1 VVLALLWPHLV
12 DLVLL
17 LSGLILAAIAVS
29 ALTASQSSTEDG
41 VLMPPFFVVD
51 FAAMLLV
58 GPYVAT
64 VVAAV
69 GAATRGL
76 FDSQS
81 ENPTRRIITSAMTAI
96 VALQSAG
103 IAYRVLGGTTGY
115 FAWPWQAVP
124 TVAAVIAY
132 CVAKRVSADVLV
144 PMLSGDERPV
154 PSWAS
159 ILNACPHHVIG
170 ASIAVLVVE
179 LIHQHLW
186 QVLPVLALPLFAAY
200 RAYTDYAQRL
210 DDDRRRREVID
221 SLDQGLSV
229 VNSDGILVSWD
240 AALERLIG
248 CSRAQVLGHK
258 LFEALPS
265 LRATELPRAINDA
278 LTQRASRSLS
288 HVGLTSP
295 NGPRML
301 DVMVLP
307 VAEGVTLLWQ
317 DVTARARSEQ
327 TLKRNEERLSLAAE
341 GANDGLWEWDL
352 RSQEFYVSSRWR
364 ALLGMRE
371 PAAII
376 RPEEWVNRVHDEDI
390 VALREALEAH
400 VSGKTDHFQLEHRIR
415 HEDGTYRR
423 FLCRA
428 VAVRGTDRPR
438 IAGSL
443 TDTTE
448 RAKEQEQLRSAGFRD
463 PLTGLSNRNVF
474 VEGLG
479 RRLEEFKRKRGE
491 RFAVLYLDLDR
502 FKVVN
507 DSLGHLVGDEL
518 LIAVSRRLESCL
530 RPADALARLG
540 GDEFAILLNGLGDEQ
555 QANVI
560 AFRIQES
567 LSAPF
572 SIGGREVFTSASIG
586 IAPGLAEYTNPEEI
600 MRDADTAMYHA
611 KQRGKARHELFDADM
626 HARTRDRL
634 GLENDLR
641 HAVSNNDFEVN
652 YQPIV
657 SLATGTCVGFES
669 LVRWTRNGEAISP
682 ATFIPIAEELG
693 LIEAL
698 GSWIME
704 EACHTFADWQ
714 RRFPQSGLNWITVN
728 VSSRQLMQQNFMRI
742 VEQVVQRSGIKPN
755 DMRVEVT
762 ETALMDSPHVAAE
775 VLRELRDFGVKIY
788 LDDFGTG
795 YSSLSHLHRL
805 PVDALK
811 IDRSF
816 VKSLLVPDRPA
827 TVESILA
834 LARTLNTSVVAEG
847 IENVGEARELER
859 LGCTHAQGFYFSRPL
874 SKHAVEALL
883 NAGEPLV
890 SKPSGPSDLVVAARR
905 EPELF
910 FSSTP
915 FEWPERLM
923 SQ

>member
-1 VVLALLWPHLV
+1 M
-12 DLVLL
+12 DLVVE
-17 LSGLILAAIAVS
+17 LSGLILAAILVS
-29 ALTASQSSTEDG
+29 AVATRQVRTQDDA
-41 VLMPPFFVVD
+41 VLPPFFVID
-51 FAAMLLV
+51 FASLLLV
-58 GPYVAT
+58 GPLLAMI
-64 VVAAV
+64 VAAA
-69 GAATRGL
+69 GAV
-76 FDSQS
+76 
-81 ENPTRRIITSAMTAI
+81 TRRLVDSDSAQPTKRI
-96 VALQSAG
+96 LSSVA
-103 IAYRVLGGTTGY
+103 
-115 FAWPWQAVP
+115 
-124 TVAAVIAY
+124 AAVIAIQAAGLVHHLLGGTVGDFNWPWDVLPIAASAAAY
-132 CVAKRVSADVLV
+132 ALATRASADVVTPLLTSEESV
-144 PMLSGDERPV
+144 APTRRGPLDTCQPFIV
-154 PSWAS
+154 A
-159 ILNACPHHVIG
+159 A
-170 ASIAVLVVE
+170 AIAVVLVA
-179 LIHQHLW
+179 LIEGRMW
-186 QVLPVLALPLFAAY
+186 QALPMAALPLVFMY
-200 RAYTDYAQRL
+200 RAYCDYTQRL
-210 DDDRRRREVID
+210 DEDRRRQEVGD
-221 SLDQGLSV
+221 ALDQGLSMLDRRGV
-229 VNSDGILVSWD
+229 VTLWD
-240 AALERLIG
+240 DALEHIVGCPRHQAIG
-248 CSRAQVLGHK
+248 YP
-258 LFEALPS
+258 LFDTVPS
-265 LRATELPRAINDA
+265 LRTTELTRAIHDV
-278 LTQRASRSLS
+278 LTTGTPRTIARLG
-288 HVGLTSP
+288 VTSAA
-295 NGPRML
+295 GARML
-301 DVMVLP
+301 NVSVRPSAD
-307 VAEGVTLLWQ
+307 GVTLIWQ
-317 DVTARARSEQ
+317 DVTARVRDEQ
-327 TLKRNEERLSLAAE
+327 ALKRNEERLALAAQ

-364 ALLGMRE
+364 ALLGLPE
-371 PAAII
+371 SPEIG
-376 RPEEWVNRVHDEDI
+376 RPEEWINRVHDGDI

-400 VSGKTDHFQLEHRIR
+400 VSGKTDYFQLEHRIR
-415 HEDGTYRR
+415 HEDGSYRR

-428 VAVRGTDRPR
+428 LAQRSGDRPR

-448 RAKEQEQLRSAGFRD
+448 RAREQEQIRNAGFRD
-463 PLTGLSNRNVF
+463 PLTGLPNRGVF

-479 RRLEEFKRKRGE
+479 RRLDEFKRRRGD

-507 DSLGHLVGDEL
+507 DSLGHMVGDDL

-530 RPADALARLG
+530 RPSDALARLG
-540 GDEFAILLNGLGDEQ
+540 GDEFAILLNGLSDEQ

-586 IAPGLAEYTNPEEI
+586 IAPGLSEYTNPEEI

-611 KQRGKARHELFDADM
+611 KARGKARHELFDADM

-641 HAVSNNDFEVN
+641 HAVSNNDFDVQ

-657 SLATGTCVGFES
+657 SLATGRCVGFES
-669 LVRWTRNGEAISP
+669 LVRWTRNGEAVPP

-698 GSWIME
+698 GTWVME
-704 EACHTFADWQ
+704 LACRTFADWQ
-714 RRFPQSGLNWITVN
+714 RRFPNSGLEWITVN

-742 VEQVVQRSGIKPN
+742 VEQAVQRSGLEPS
-755 DMRVEVT
+755 DLRVEVT
-762 ETALMDSPHVAAE
+762 ETALMDSPTVAAE

-847 IENVGEARELER
+847 IENIGEARELER
-859 LGCTHAQGFYFSRPL
+859 LGCTHAQGFFFSRPL
-874 SKHAVEALL
+874 TKDAVESMLIAD
-883 NAGEPLV
+883 EPLGARHDPPRTTV
-890 SKPSGPSDLVVAARR
+890 EARR
-905 EPELF
+905 DEPDIF
-910 FSSTP
+910 FSTMP

-923 SQ
+923 SQQ

>member
-1 VVLALLWPHLV
+1 M

-29 ALTASQSSTEDG
+29 AFTARQTGTEDG

-51 FAAMLLV
+51 FAGLLLV
-58 GPYVAT
+58 GPYVAM
-64 VVAAV
+64 VVAAA
-69 GAATRGL
+69 GAAARGL
-76 FDSQS
+76 VGPQS
-81 ENPTRRIITSAMTAI
+81 ANSTRRIVTSAATAI

-103 IAYRVLGGTTGY
+103 IAYRVLGGTIGY
-115 FAWPWQAVP
+115 FTWPWQAVP
-124 TVAAVIAY
+124 ISAAVVAY
-132 CVAKRVSADVLV
+132 CVGKRVSADILV
-144 PMLSGDERPV
+144 PMLSGEERPV
-154 PSWAS
+154 QSWAT
-159 ILNACPHHVIG
+159 ILSACPHHVIG
-170 ASIAVLVVE
+170 ASAAVLIVE
-179 LIHQHLW
+179 LIHQGMW
-186 QVLPVLALPLFAAY
+186 TALPVLALPLLVAY
-200 RAYTDYAQRL
+200 RVYTDYGQRL
-210 DDDRRRREVID
+210 DDDRRRREVTS
-221 SLDQGLSV
+221 SLDHGMSV
-229 VNSDGILVSWD
+229 LNSDGIVVSWD
-240 AALERLIG
+240 HALEQVVGWPRQ
-248 CSRAQVLGHK
+248 QVLGHG
-258 LFEALPS
+258 LFDALPG
-265 LRATELPRAINDA
+265 LRGTELPRAINDA
-278 LTQRASRSLS
+278 LTQRTPRTLSRL
-288 HVGLTSP
+288 GLTCS

-301 DVMVLP
+301 DVTVLP
-307 VAEGVTLLWQ
+307 VADGVTLLWH
-317 DVTARARSEQ
+317 DVTARVRSEQ
-327 TLKRNEERLSLAAE
+327 TLKRAEERLALAAE

-352 RSQEFYVSSRWR
+352 RSQEFYVSTRWR
-364 ALLGMRE
+364 SLLGMSE

-376 RPEEWVNRVHDEDI
+376 RPEEWVNRVHDDDI

-400 VSGKTDHFQLEHRIR
+400 VSGKTEHFQLEHRIR
-415 HEDGTYRR
+415 HENGTYRR

-428 VAVRGTDRPR
+428 VAVRGNDRPR

-443 TDTTE
+443 TDITE

-463 PLTGLSNRNVF
+463 PLTGLINRNVF

-479 RRLEEFKRKRGE
+479 RRLEEFKRRRGD

-530 RPADALARLG
+530 RPSDALARLG

-586 IAPGLAEYTNPEEI
+586 IAPGLVEYTNPEEI

-641 HAVSNNDFEVN
+641 HAVSNNDFEVQ

-657 SLATGTCVGFES
+657 SLATSTCVGFES
-669 LVRWTRNGEAISP
+669 LVRWSRNGEAISP

-714 RRFPQSGLNWITVN
+714 RRFPNSGLNWITIN

-742 VEQVVQRSGIKPN
+742 VEQVVQRARIKPS

-762 ETALMDSPHVAAE
+762 ETALMDSPNVAAE

-847 IENVGEARELER
+847 IENAGEARELER

-874 SKHAVEALL
+874 AKHAIEALL

-890 SKPSGPSDLVVAARR
+890 SKPNEPSDLVVAARR
-905 EPELF
+905 EPDLF
-910 FSSTP
+910 FSSEP

>member
-1 VVLALLWPHLV
+1 MLWPQLV

-29 ALTASQSSTEDG
+29 ALTARQASAEDG
-41 VLMPPFFVVD
+41 ALMPPFFVVD
-51 FAAMLLV
+51 FAGLLLV
-58 GPYVAT
+58 GPYVAM
-64 VVAAV
+64 VVAAA

-76 FDSQS
+76 VDPQS
-81 ENPTRRIITSAMTAI
+81 ANPMRRIMTGGATAI

-103 IAYRVLGGTTGY
+103 IAYRVLGGTIGD
-115 FAWPWQAVP
+115 FNWPWGAIP
-124 TVAAVIAY
+124 IAAAILAY
-132 CVAKRVSADVLV
+132 CVAKRIAADVLV
-144 PMLSGDERPV
+144 PMMTGEDRREQ
-154 PSWAS
+154 SWTA
-159 ILNACPHHVIG
+159 IFTACPHYVIG
-170 ASIAVLVVE
+170 ASVSVVLVE
-179 LIHQHLW
+179 LIDQRVW
-186 QVLPVLALPLFAAY
+186 TALPVMAVPIVLAGIAY
-200 RAYTDYAQRL
+200 IDYTRRL
-210 DDDRRRREVID
+210 DEDRRRHEVID
-221 SLDQGLSV
+221 SLDHGLALL
-229 VNSDGILVSWD
+229 NRDGVIISWD
-240 AALERLIG
+240 PALERMTG
-248 CSRAQVLGHK
+248 CPRSQAVGHS
-258 LFEALPS
+258 LFETLPA
-265 LRATELPRAINDA
+265 LRATELPRALSDA
-278 LTQRASRSLS
+278 VTQRSSRTLS
-288 HVGLTSP
+288 HIGLTSS
-295 NGPRML
+295 NGPRVL
-301 DVMVLP
+301 NVTVLP
-307 VAEGVTLLWQ
+307 VAEGATLLWQ
-317 DVTARARSEQ
+317 DVSERLRDEQ
-327 TLKRNEERLSLAAE
+327 ALKRHEERLALAAE

-352 RSQEFYVSSRWR
+352 RSQEFYVSTRWR

-371 PAAII
+371 SAAII
-376 RPEEWVNRVHDEDI
+376 RPEEWINRVHDEDI

-400 VSGKTDHFQLEHRIR
+400 VSGKSDYFQLEHRIR
-415 HEDGTYRR
+415 HADGTYRR
-423 FLCRA
+423 FLCCG

-474 VEGLG
+474 VEGVG
-479 RRLEEFKRKRGE
+479 RRLEEFKRKRSD

-530 RPADALARLG
+530 RPSDALARLG
-540 GDEFAILLNGLGDEQ
+540 GDEFSILLNGLGDEQ

-641 HAVSNNDFEVN
+641 HAVSSNDFEVH

-657 SLATGTCVGFES
+657 SLATATCVGFES

-714 RRFPQSGLNWITVN
+714 RRFPHSGLNWITIN

-742 VEQVVQRSGIKPN
+742 VEQVVQRSGIKPS

-847 IENVGEARELER
+847 IENEGEARELER
-859 LGCTHAQGFYFSRPL
+859 LGCTHAQGFFFSRPL
-874 SKHAVEALL
+874 PKHVVEARLT
-883 NAGEPLV
+883 AGESLV
-890 SKPSGPSDLVVAARR
+890 TRAKEPSDLVLAARR

-915 FEWPERLM
+915 FEWPERLLP
-923 SQ
+923 Q